1 MRLEDIVSMY
11 GWNDYLDI
19 YTGCIY
25 KLSTANKVQEDNLAY
40 VDVIDLVNQEFI
52 GTAIMEYSEG

>member
-25 KLSTANKVQEDNLAY
+25 KLSTANKVQEDNIAY
-40 VDVIDLVNQEFI
+40 VAVIDVVNQEFI
-52 GTAIMEYSEG
+52 CTVIVKLN

>member
-25 KLSTANKVQEDNLAY
+25 KLSTANKVQEDNMAY
-40 VDVIDLVNQEFI
+40 VDVIDSANQEFI
-52 GTAIMEYSEG
+52 GTAVMKLN

>member
-25 KLSTANKVQEDNLAY
+25 KLSTANKVQEDNIAY

-52 GTAIMEYSEG
+52 GTVIVKLN

>member
-25 KLSTANKVQEDNLAY
+25 KLSTANKVQEDNIAY
-40 VDVIDLVNQEFI
+40 VDVIDSANQEFI
-52 GTAIMEYSEG
+52 GTAVMKLN